1 MDCAGFCRTLTTDD
15 GNCGSCGRAC
25 AAGEVCRAG
34 ACTTSDG
41 TFRIAA
47 LTSDHCVTVEQTT
60 SVPGLDDRG
69 GIAVSTSQ
77 VFYTGDAPDLR
88 MNPLTVRYRIGD
100 LGGGVST
107 GAGYDALVGN
117 VRDGTVFTFTSGS
130 TPLPSLGGTA
140 SRLQR
145 LDGAT
150 GALIPGTAGA
160 VGLSPSL
167 ELRSMAVDSSVGI
180 FAGFDRV
187 VVHVGMQVFNISLR
201 PATLGAVTEIARLPP
216 LAHVACES
224 WAYWGVAESFG
235 GNVYLVYAR
244 DRTTIVRTRLPD
256 GMTAGVATFTDLGD
270 LCGFTVSPAQG
281 RWYFHHENTSQ
292 FRSMAGA
299 GEPLDETLGFCDATF
314 ER

>member
-1 MDCAGFCRTLTTDD
+1 MDCSGFCRATATDD
-15 GNCGSCGRAC
+15 GNCGTCGRVC

-34 ACTTSDG
+34 ACVAGDG
-41 TFRIAA
+41 TFRIAS
-47 LTSDHCVTVEQTT
+47 LTADHCVTVEQTV
-60 SVPGLDDRG
+60 SIPRLDDRG
-69 GIAVSTSQ
+69 GIAVSGAQ
-77 VFYTGDAPDLR
+77 VFYTGDTPDMTLT
-88 MNPLTVRYRIGD
+88 PLTGRWRIED
-100 LGGGVST
+100 LGGGAPT

-130 TPLPSLGGTA
+130 TPLPCMGGTA

-145 LDGAT
+145 IDGAT

-160 VGLSPSL
+160 IGLSPSL
-167 ELRSMAVDSSVGI
+167 EMRSTAVDSSVGI

-201 PATLGAVTEIARLPP
+201 PATLGAVTEIARLLP
-216 LAHVACES
+216 LGHVRCES
-224 WAYWGVAESFG
+224 WAYWGVAESHG
-235 GNVYLVYAR
+235 GNVFLVYAR

-256 GMTAGVATFTDLGD
+256 GMTSVVATFTDLGD

-292 FRSMAGA
+292 FRSTPAT